1 MASGSDAAKNTANLV
16 LLDSNFASMPH
27 IVNEGRRVINNI
39 RMAAS
44 MFLIKTIFSML
55 LAIMTVFLGEN
66 YPFIPIQLSI
76 ISACAVGVP
85 CLICS
90 WNPALTGFKRAF
102 CGTCSGTR
110 SPSH

>member
-1 MASGSDAAKNTANLV
+1 MPPKAANLV

-55 LAIMTVFLGEN
+55 LIMTVFLGEN
-66 YPFIPIQLSI
+66 YPFIPIQAFDYQCLRRRRTVPNF
-76 ISACAVGVP
+76 AVG
-85 CLICS
+85 
-90 WNPALTGFKRAF
+90 T
-102 CGTCSGTR
+102 
-110 SPSH
+110 